1 MALPLRREMDVVDL
15 QIYLMTARN
24 FFAQREAT
32 DDVVL
37 YVDCRGQNTCILY
50 TVFQKN
56 VNSRL
61 CIMKLEG
68 TIRFL

>member
-1 MALPLRREMDVVDL
+1 MDVVDL

-37 YVDCRGQNTCILY
+37 YVEGRIRVYFTLFF
-50 TVFQKN
+50 TK
-56 VNSRL
+56 
-61 CIMKLEG
+61 KLIPG
-68 TIRFL
+68 FVL

>member
-37 YVDCRGQNTCILY
+37 YVEGRIRVYFTLFFKKMLILGF
-50 TVFQKN
+50 V
-56 VNSRL
+56 L
-61 CIMKLEG
+61 
-68 TIRFL
+68 

>member
-1 MALPLRREMDVVDL
+1 MDVVDL

-37 YVDCRGQNTCILY
+37 YVDSVEGRIRVYFTLFFKKMLILGF
-50 TVFQKN
+50 V
-56 VNSRL
+56 S
-61 CIMKLEG
+61 
-68 TIRFL
+68 

>member
-32 DDVVL
+32 YDLVL
-37 YVDCRGQNTCILY
+37 YVEGRILY

-61 CIMKLEG
+61 CIMKLDG
-68 TIRFL
+68 TISFL

>member
-37 YVDCRGQNTCILY
+37 YSRVEGRIRVYFTLFFKKTLILGF
-50 TVFQKN
+50 V
-56 VNSRL
+56 L
-61 CIMKLEG
+61 
-68 TIRFL
+68 

>member
-32 DDVVL
+32 DLVL
-37 YVDCRGQNTCILY
+37 YVDCRGQNTSILY
-50 TVFQKN
+50 TVFKIKMLILGF
-56 VNSRL
+56 VL
-61 CIMKLEG
+61 
-68 TIRFL
+68 

>member
-1 MALPLRREMDVVDL
+1 MDVVDL

-37 YVDCRGQNTCILY
+37 YVEGRIRVYFTLFFKKKG
-50 TVFQKN
+50 
-56 VNSRL
+56 NSRL

>member
-1 MALPLRREMDVVDL
+1 MALPLRREMDVLDL
-15 QIYLMTARN
+15 QIYLMTVRN

-32 DDVVL
+32 YDLVL
-37 YVDCRGQNTCILY
+37 YVEGRILY

-61 CIMKLEG
+61 CIMKLDG
-68 TIRFL
+68 TISFL

>member
-37 YVDCRGQNTCILY
+37 YVDSVEGRIRVYFTLFFKKMLILGF
-50 TVFQKN
+50 V
-56 VNSRL
+56 S
-61 CIMKLEG
+61 
-68 TIRFL
+68 